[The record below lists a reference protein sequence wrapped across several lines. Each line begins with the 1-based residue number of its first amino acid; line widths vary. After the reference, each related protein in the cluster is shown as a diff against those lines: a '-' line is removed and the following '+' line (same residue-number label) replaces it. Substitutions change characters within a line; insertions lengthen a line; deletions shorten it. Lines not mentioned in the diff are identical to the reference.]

1 MYNISFCSSDEE
13 NNLTVNME
21 VGFEEQPTWTE
32 ITDKFLDF
40 LKSNGYVFDI
50 NGKLDITS
58 QPNLW
63 PTSGHDDDKDNLWND
78 NEPKPKR
85 KAKSKSKPKLSSV
98 KKS

>member
-40 LKSNGYVFDI
+40 LKSNGYIFDI
-50 NGKLDITS
+50 DEKLDVTS
-58 QPNLW
+58 RGEDF
-63 PTSGHDDDKDNLWND
+63 SIEDNLWNN

-85 KAKSKSKPKLSSV
+85 KAKLKSKPRLSSV
-98 KKS
+98 KKA